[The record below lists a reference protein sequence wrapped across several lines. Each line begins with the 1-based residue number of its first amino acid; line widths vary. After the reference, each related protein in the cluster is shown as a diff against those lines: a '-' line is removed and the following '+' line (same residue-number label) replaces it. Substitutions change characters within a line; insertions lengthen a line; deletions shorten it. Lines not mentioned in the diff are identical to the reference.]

1 MASTTTVESLK
12 TKQSRFAST
21 HLLADLSGLSRRERK
36 ALEHCVK
43 AAEVVNELYFLQVY
57 QGNRALRKALSAPRT
72 ELQTLQRDYFEFRKG
87 PWCPLD
93 ETPFIDGVP
102 HEQPAGAALYPED
115 LSAEEFTQ
123 WVDSLPED
131 QKVKAQSY
139 FTAIRRDKK
148 GKLKVVPYSR
158 EYSSL
163 LKRAAAHLRRAAMM
177 SEDPSLKK
185 FASMRAHALLSNDY
199 QDSDVAWLGLNGL
212 IELVIGPYETYE
224 DTLFGFKAFFE
235 AYVTIANQ
243 AESQNLQ
250 RYAAHLQSLEDNLPI
265 EARFRSPKL
274 AGSSPMRVADLVY
287 ASGEAMSGVMTAAF
301 NLPNDEDTRAKHG
314 TKQVL
319 LKNVQQAKFDQV
331 LMPIANRILPGH
343 LMKYVSFE
351 AFFTHILW
359 HELLHGLGPHDIVV
373 NGKASTVRLALLTD
387 HSAIEEAKADATALW
402 AMHRLIN
409 EGVLDKTLLEA
420 MYVTYLASAFRSIR
434 FGLEEAHGKGQA
446 LQFNFLVEKGAF
458 KIANGQVDLDFD
470 RLQDAVAE
478 LCGVIMTIQ
487 AAGDAAGG
495 RALLE
500 RYAKITPEMA
510 EVLAKLEDVPVDIK
524 PSFEHY

>member
-1 MASTTTVESLK
+1 MAMTTLESLK
-12 TKQSRFAST
+12 SKQSRFART
-21 HLLADLSGLSRRERK
+21 HLLANISGLSRRERK

-57 QGNRALRKALSAPRT
+57 GGNPSLRRTLSNPKT
-72 ELQTLQRDYFEFRKG
+72 ELQQLQLEYFEFRKG

-115 LSAEEFTQ
+115 LSAEEFNR
-123 WVDSLPED
+123 WVDSLPQD
-131 QKVKAQSY
+131 QQGKARSY

-148 GKLKVVPYSR
+148 GKLKSVPYSR
-158 EYSSL
+158 EYRSL
-163 LKRAAAHLRRAAMM
+163 LTKAARHLRRAA
-177 SEDPSLKK
+177 SVTEDPSLQR

-199 QDSDVAWLGLNGL
+199 QESDVAWLGLNGL

-224 DTLFGFKAFFE
+224 DTLFGYKAFFE

-243 AESQNLQ
+243 EESQNLQ
-250 RYAAHLQSLEDNLPI
+250 RYGAHLQSLEDNLPI
-265 EARFRSPKL
+265 EPRFRSPKL
-274 AGSSPMRVADLVY
+274 AGTSPMRVADLVY

-319 LKNVQQAKFDQV
+319 LKNVQQAKFDLV
-331 LMPIANRILPGH
+331 LVPIAQRILPAS
-343 LMKYVSFE
+343 LMRHVSFV

-359 HELLHGLGPHDIVV
+359 HELLHGLGPHDIIV
-373 NGKASTVRLALLTD
+373 GGQPSTVRLALLTD

-402 AMHRLIN
+402 AMHRLIDQ
-409 EGVLDKTLLEA
+409 GVLDKGLLEA

-470 RLQDAVAE
+470 RLQAAVAD

-487 AAGDAAGG
+487 ATGDAAGA

-510 EVLAKLEDVPVDIK
+510 EVLAKLNDVPVDIM